1 MNTQRLVVLGLAL
14 VAACGAAFLV
24 RGMMGGGTP
33 QVAALA
39 PAPTIKMSEVLV
51 AAELLQP
58 GQALDSA
65 KVRWEKWPTAS
76 VSSSFVT
83 RDAVASAED
92 VVKDTIVR
100 APILKD
106 QPVTTSAIVHGKEA
120 GFMAATLTPGMR
132 AVSIVVSTEQGA
144 GGFILPNDH
153 VDLILTQKSNDNPPR
168 VRARTFMQRVRVLA
182 VDQVYKEEKD
192 QKTVLAKTATLE
204 LTPAQAETVAK
215 AQGMGQISLSLR
227 PLSEEA
233 AAAAA
238 PGGQPAAANRDVLGD
253 GLSDNFDG
261 NARTTPQ
268 VAIIRYGLTAKV
280 APNGASSEVQQNL
293 QRWAQ

>member
-1 MNTQRLVVLGLAL
+1 MNTQRIVVLGLAL
-14 VAACGAAFLV
+14 VAACGAAFIV
-24 RGMMGGGTP
+24 RGIMGGGTP
-33 QVAALA
+33 QVVASA
-39 PAPTIKMSEVLV
+39 PAPAIRMSEVLI
-51 AAELLQP
+51 AAEPLQP
-58 GQALDSA
+58 GQPLDAA
-65 KVRWEKWPTAS
+65 KVRWEKWPAAS
-76 VSSSFVT
+76 VSSSFIT

-92 VVKDTIVR
+92 VVKDTVVR

-106 QPVTTSAIVHGKEA
+106 QPVTISAIVHGKEA

-132 AVSIVVSTEQGA
+132 AVAIMVTTESGA

-168 VRARTFMQRVRVLA
+168 VRARTFMQSVRVLA

-192 QKTVLAKTATLE
+192 QKTVLGKTATLE
-204 LTPAQAETVAK
+204 LTPSQAETVAK
-215 AQGMGQISLSLR
+215 AQGMGQISLALR
-227 PLSEEA
+227 PLSVDD
-233 AAAAA
+233 AAAA
-238 PGGQPAAANRDVLGD
+238 PDGKATAEVRQVLGD

-261 NARTTPQ
+261 NARSTPQ

-280 APNGASSEVQQNL
+280 APSGSSGDVQQNL

>member
-33 QVAALA
+33 QVVAAL
-39 PAPTIKMSEVLV
+39 PAATIKTSEVLV
-51 AAELLQP
+51 AAEALQP
-58 GQALDSA
+58 GQPLDPA

-76 VSSSFVT
+76 VSSTFIT

-92 VVKDTIVR
+92 VVEDTVVR

-106 QPVTTSAIVHGKEA
+106 QPITTSAIVHGKEA
-120 GFMAATLTPGMR
+120 GFMAATLAPGMR
-132 AVSIVVSTEQGA
+132 AVSIQVSTESGA

-153 VDLILTQKSNDNPPR
+153 VDLILTQRSNDNPPR
-168 VRARTFMQRVRVLA
+168 VRARTFMRAVRVLA

-204 LTPAQAETVAK
+204 LTPAQAETVAR

-227 PLSEEA
+227 PLNADDAVA
-233 AAAAA
+233 AAAGGGSSA
-238 PGGQPAAANRDVLGD
+238 PAKEPAGD
-253 GLSDNFDG
+253 PLSDNFDG
-261 NARTTPQ
+261 NASTTPQ
-268 VAIIRYGLTAKV
+268 VAIIRYGVTAKV
-280 APNGASSEVQQNL
+280 APGSDGSLRRLFGRA
-293 QRWAQ
+293 AQ

>member
-33 QVAALA
+33 QVVASA
-39 PAPTIKMSEVLV
+39 APTVKMSEVLV
-51 AAELLQP
+51 AAEPLQP
-58 GQALDSA
+58 GQPLDAA
-65 KVRWEKWPTAS
+65 KVRWEKWPAAS
-76 VSSSFVT
+76 VSSTFVT
-83 RDAVASAED
+83 RDAVDSAED
-92 VVKDTIVR
+92 VVKDTVVR

-132 AVSIVVSTEQGA
+132 AVAILVSTEAGA

-168 VRARTFMQRVRVLA
+168 VRARTFMRSVRVLA

-192 QKTVLAKTATLE
+192 QRTVLAKTATLE
-204 LTPAQAETVAK
+204 LTPAQAETVSR

-227 PLSEEA
+227 PLSAEDA
-233 AAAAA
+233 VATANGASA
-238 PGGQPAAANRDVLGD
+238 PAREPAGD
-253 GLSDNFDG
+253 PLSDMPDSNG
-261 NARTTPQ
+261 PSRPL
-268 VAIIRYGLTAKV
+268 VAIIRYGIAAKD
-280 APNGASSEVQQNL
+280 GSEAQQNV
-293 QRWAQ
+293 QR